1 MLTIILVALVAFTL
15 GIVFACL
22 LAADKG
28 SAD

>member
-1 MLTIILVALVAFTL
+1 MLTILLVALVAFAL

-28 SAD
+28 RPG